1 MKQAKKSKLLIPLT
15 AAGFG
20 LRYLVY
26 RYAVDG
32 KNLVISSHPLLLALW
47 VLTVVTLGYLVYAFC
62 RKEERDEPFP
72 VGSAAFLSHGLL
84 GVGMACVV
92 LLNDTPTPGLLG
104 LFWKLFG
111 LAGAVGLLVAGFQ
124 RLQGKQAFF
133 GGYGLACLFALVHV
147 VVHYQL
153 WCSNP
158 QLTDYGFDLLGTVA
172 LAFATYQLAAL
183 AVGLG
188 KKKTL
193 YLAAGC
199 LAFCYGAA
207 MASGA
212 YPYLNLGGIFFG
224 LTCLPAAV
232 KEEE

>member
-1 MKQAKKSKLLIPLT
+1 MKQAKQNKFLIPLA

-32 KNLVISSHPLLLALW
+32 KNLVISSHPLVIALW
-47 VLTVVTLGYLVYAFC
+47 VLTVVTLGYLIYAFY
-62 RKEERDEPFP
+62 RKEETDNPFP
-72 VGSAAFLSHGLL
+72 VGSAAFFGHGLL

-92 LLNDTPTPGLLG
+92 LLNEAPTPGLLG
-104 LFWKLFG
+104 LFWEIFG
-111 LAGAVGLLVAGFQ
+111 LAGAVGLLSAGFQ
-124 RLQGKQAFF
+124 RLRGQEAFF

-147 VVHYQL
+147 VVHYQS

-199 LAFCYGAA
+199 LAFCYAAA
-207 MASGA
+207 MAFGA

-232 KEEE
+232 KGAE